1 MQIVVAE
8 NIGKTY
14 ETGKVSVQA
23 LKNLNFVIEAG
34 TIVSFIGPSGS
45 GKTTLLNL
53 IGCLP
58 FNFVYFTPSIYTI
71 VNILD
76 HRMMAGLEMT
86 YSRSR
91 NLLFTGR
98 FIAFLG
104 RNESEYGSKPV
115 HHRIELRA
123 KWSF

>member
-1 MQIVVAE
+1 MGGYWDAVNYAASSSNPKRIQ
-8 NIGKTY
+8 
-14 ETGKVSVQA
+14 SVLQA
-23 LKNLNFVIEAG
+23 NASYFN
-34 TIVSFIGPSGS
+34 SQFI
-45 GKTTLLNL
+45 TTDYVFFKASHPD
-53 IGCLP
+53 P

-76 HRMMAGLEMT
+76 RSMMAGLEMT

-98 FIAFLG
+98 YITFLG
-104 RNESEYGSKPV
+104 KNESEYGSKPAQ
-115 HHRIELRA
+115 HRIELRL